1 MSIWTHVT
9 GIIRLETG
17 LKLDNNDIEN
27 LIGKRILYKAPKEL
41 KDEYKEHPERF
52 MPKGSTGSLNFH
64 VYNNQNKYELPS
76 CIISIFGD
84 LEDYSDTDEI
94 INWFKSRVKS
104 SIYTVRQACI
114 TVSGLSVDTWSTDI

>member
-9 GIIRLETG
+9 GVIRLETG
-17 LKLDNNDIEN
+17 LKLDDNDIEN
-27 LIGKRILYKAPKEL
+27 LIRKRILYRAPQEL

-64 VYNNQNKYELPS
+64 VYNHENKYELTS

-94 INWFKSRVKS
+94 IEWFKSCVRS

-114 TVSGLSVDTWSTDI
+114 TVSGLSIDTWSTDI

>member
-9 GIIRLETG
+9 GVIRLETG
-17 LKLDNNDIEN
+17 LKLDDNDIEN
-27 LIGKRILYKAPKEL
+27 LIRKRILYKAPEEL
-41 KDEYKEHPERF
+41 KKEYKTHPERF

-64 VYNNQNKYELPS
+64 VYNNQNKYELTS
-76 CIISIFGD
+76 CIISIFGN

-94 INWFKSRVKS
+94 IEWFKSCVRS

-114 TVSGLSVDTWSTDI
+114 TVSELSIDTWSTDI

>member
-9 GIIRLETG
+9 GVIRLETG
-17 LKLDNNDIEN
+17 LKLNDKDIEKV
-27 LIGKRILYKAPKEL
+27 LGKRILYKAPQEL
-41 KDEYKEHPERF
+41 KDKYKEHPEKF
-52 MPKGSTGSLNFH
+52 MPKGSNGSLNFH

-84 LEDYSDTDEI
+84 LEDYADTDAI
-94 INWFKSRVKS
+94 ITWFKACIKS
-104 SIYTVRQACI
+104 SPYTVRQACI

>member
-9 GIIRLETG
+9 GVIRLETG
-17 LKLDNNDIEN
+17 LKLDDNDIEN
-27 LIGKRILYKAPKEL
+27 LIGKRILYRAPQEL
-41 KDEYKEHPERF
+41 KDEYKQHPKKF
-52 MPKGSTGSLNFH
+52 MPKGSNGSLNFH
-64 VYNNQNKYELPS
+64 VYNHENKYELPS

-84 LEDYSDTDEI
+84 LEDYSNTDEI
-94 INWFKSRVKS
+94 IEWFKSRVRS

>member
-27 LIGKRILYKAPKEL
+27 LIGKRILYRAPQEL

-52 MPKGSTGSLNFH
+52 MPKGSTGSLNFNI
-64 VYNNQNKYELPS
+64 YNNENKYELTS

-84 LEDYSDTDEI
+84 LENYSNTDEI
-94 INWFKSRVKS
+94 IEWFKSRVRS

>member
-9 GIIRLETG
+9 GVIRLETG

-27 LIGKRILYKAPKEL
+27 LIGKRILYRAPKEL

-52 MPKGSTGSLNFH
+52 MPKGSNGSLNFH
-64 VYNNQNKYELPS
+64 VYNHDNKYELPS

-84 LEDYSDTDEI
+84 LEDYSNTDEI
-94 INWFKSRVKS
+94 IEWFKSRVRS

>member
-9 GIIRLETG
+9 GVIRLETG
-17 LKLDNNDIEN
+17 LKLDDDDIEN
-27 LIGKRILYKAPKEL
+27 LIGKRILYRAPKEL

-52 MPKGSTGSLNFH
+52 IPKGSNGSLNFH
-64 VYNNQNKYELPS
+64 VYNHDNKYELPS

-84 LEDYSDTDEI
+84 LEDYADSDAI
-94 INWFKSRVKS
+94 IEWFKSRVKS

-114 TVSGLSVDTWSTDI
+114 TVSGLGVDTWSTDI

>member
-1 MSIWTHVT
+1 
-9 GIIRLETG
+9 
-17 LKLDNNDIEN
+17 
-27 LIGKRILYKAPKEL
+27 
-41 KDEYKEHPERF
+41 

-64 VYNNQNKYELPS
+64 VYNHENKYELTS

-94 INWFKSRVKS
+94 IEWFKSCVRS

-114 TVSGLSVDTWSTDI
+114 TVSGLSIDTWSTDI

>member
-9 GIIRLETG
+9 GVIRLETG
-17 LKLDNNDIEN
+17 LKLDDNAIEN

-52 MPKGSTGSLNFH
+52 MPKGSTDSLNFH
-64 VYNNQNKYELPS
+64 VYNHENKYELPS

-94 INWFKSRVKS
+94 IEWFKSRVKS
-104 SIYTVRQACI
+104 SKYSVRQACI

>member
-9 GIIRLETG
+9 SVIRLETG
-17 LKLDNNDIEN
+17 RELDDNDIEN
-27 LIGKRILYKAPKEL
+27 LIGKRILYRAPQEL
-41 KDEYKEHPERF
+41 KDEYKKHPERF
-52 MPKGSTGSLNFH
+52 MPKGSNGSLNFH
-64 VYNNQNKYELPS
+64 VYNHDNKYELPS

-84 LEDYSDTDEI
+84 LEDYADSDAI
-94 INWFKSRVKS
+94 IEWFKSRVES